1 MCDMLTVKQI
11 FDLGIKLG
19 IEADPRGSAGVKAY
33 LGRVKKH
40 YEDMRPSEKKFFD
53 EDRLTNPF
61 LDSFV
66 HVNNGGTVK
75 RVLAG
80 IDITPAEILLATQLN
95 ERGKKI
101 DLAIA
106 HHPEGKA
113 LAYLHEVMEMQI
125 DIFHASGVPIH
136 LAERIMEERMREVE
150 RGIHRMNHYQVVQ
163 IAEHLGVNFMNTHT
177 ITDNMVNQFMRE
189 YLAAKAPPTLRDLTD
204 ALMEIPEYQMAKRM
218 GVGPKIISGD
228 PRYRVGKI
236 LVEMTGGTNPSSKV
250 YQELSHFGVSTLVG
264 MHMKD
269 DSVQKASEH
278 SMNIVI
284 AGHMSSDSLGMNLF
298 LDELEKKGIEVISCG
313 GLIRV
318 SRNKKKK

>member
-1 MCDMLTVKQI
+1 MLTVQQI

-19 IEADPRGSAGVKAY
+19 IASDPRGAAGVKAY
-33 LGRVKKH
+33 LKRVNKQ
-40 YEDMRPSEKKFFD
+40 YEDMRPKEKRFFD

-61 LDSFV
+61 LDSFI
-66 HVNNGGTVK
+66 HVNDGVTKVQ

-80 IDITPAEILLATQLN
+80 IDINPAEILLATQLN

-101 DLAIA
+101 GAVIA

-113 LAYLHEVMEMQI
+113 MAYLHEVMEMQV
-125 DIFHASGVPIH
+125 DIYHASGVPIH
-136 LAERIMEERMREVE
+136 LAERIMEERIREVE
-150 RGIHRMNHYQVVQ
+150 RGVHRMNHYQAVQ

-177 ITDNMVNQFMRE
+177 ITDNMVNQFICD
-189 YLAAKAPPTLRDLTD
+189 YLDKKAPETMDELMD

-218 GVGPKIISGD
+218 GAGPKIISGD
-228 PRYRVGKI
+228 PRYRVGNI

-250 YQELSHFGVSTLVG
+250 YQELSHYGISTIVG

-269 DSVQKASEH
+269 DSVQKATEN
-278 SMNIVI
+278 SMNIII

-298 LDELEKKGIEVISCG
+298 LDELEKKGIEIVPCG

-318 SRNKKKK
+318 SRNKK